1 MSSDNHDQLQ
11 RLINARVSERLNFL
25 DPELEAT
32 HSRIDVLE
40 TICKANTDR
49 IESVANRSKS
59 KSNRQRRTDSG
70 ESLTLLGLGLTK
82 INTVLA
88 NFNNPRPSLIL
99 HTPYSDLPNNHAANF
114 IPMIWY
120 KICCMIIWQVRVDT
134 LE

>member
-99 HTPYSDLPNNHAANF
+99 NN
-114 IPMIWY
+114 
-120 KICCMIIWQVRVDT
+120 
-134 LE
+134 

>member
-59 KSNRQRRTDSG
+59 KSNRQRRSDSG
-70 ESLTLLGLGLTK
+70 ESLPMK
-82 INTVLA
+82 HCI
-88 NFNNPRPSLIL
+88 LIYGRL
-99 HTPYSDLPNNHAANF
+99 RFYGDLP
-114 IPMIWY
+114 
-120 KICCMIIWQVRVDT
+120 
-134 LE
+134 

>member
-59 KSNRQRRTDSG
+59 KSNRQWRTDSG
-70 ESLTLLGLGLTK
+70 ESLPMK
-82 INTVLA
+82 HCI
-88 NFNNPRPSLIL
+88 LISGRL
-99 HTPYSDLPNNHAANF
+99 H
-114 IPMIWY
+114 
-120 KICCMIIWQVRVDT
+120 C
-134 LE
+134 